1 MLVKSLTEKDP
12 RKRPSASDLIFSNL
26 IPFIC
31 NDNVLCAYFNKIIDK
46 NKHKKLLELL
56 IQKKLKEKPDNF
68 HMLDYFGSINYFEN
82 LHKKKFDYI
91 FSIHNRILRIL
102 TKIFERNNV
111 EMLNLSNIDLMDNKT
126 YTLCCSK
133 YNHPLLIKSM
143 IKRNVISKS
152 MYQINH
158 IFLNKDGQAFET
170 ANDIYKKLSKFIIE
184 NDLIL
189 FKSYVNE
196 IFTEFNITEKRS
208 IENNEIIVS
217 YVWKMNNNNNIVFSS
232 KDYERE
238 IFEVKN

>member
-1 MLVKSLTEKDP
+1 MLVKSLTERDP
-12 RKRPSASDLIFSNL
+12 RKRPSASDLIFSKL

-46 NKHKKLLELL
+46 NKHKKLLEMV

-68 HMLDYFGSINYFEN
+68 QMFDFFRSLIYFEN
-82 LHKKKFDYI
+82 LHTKKFEYI
-91 FSIHNRILRIL
+91 FLIHNRIIRIL
-102 TKIFERNNV
+102 TKLFERNNV
-111 EMLNLSNIDLMDNKT
+111 EMLNLSNIEVMDNKN

-133 YNHPLLIKSM
+133 YNNPLLVKS
-143 IKRNVISKS
+143 ITKRNLISKS
-152 MYQINH
+152 VYQINQ

-170 ANDIYKKLSKFIIE
+170 AFDIYKKLSKFIME

-189 FKSYVNE
+189 FKSFVNE
-196 IFTEFNITEKRS
+196 IFTDFNIAEKKSR
-208 IENNEIIVS
+208 ENNEIIVS
-217 YVWKMNNNNNIVFSS
+217 YVWKMNNNNNIIFNS